1 MEHPASGFHFTH
13 GFMADEGV
21 WYHPGTGDVP
31 LTFTSKADIARA
43 IIELINIGLSDPSKL
58 PAHVRIAGS
67 SKTPREICEI
77 FNRKAGKEILRL
89 HLLTDDEARALI
101 SNNTFVPANG
111 QMDEYDQE
119 YMNDVAS
126 RVFLMTGGTGNL
138 DFSKRNDNELVNPG
152 ETKWKWKSIEDYAQ
166 EVDGLPK

>member
-1 MEHPASGFHFTH
+1 MEHWASGFHFTH

-21 WYHPGTGDVP
+21 WYHLDTGDVP

-58 PAHVRIAGS
+58 PTHVVGIAGS
-67 SKTPREICEI
+67 SKTPGEIYKM
-77 FNRKAGKEILRL
+77 FNRKARKEILGL

-101 SNNTFVPANG
+101 SKNAFVPANE

-126 RVFLMTGGTGNL
+126 RVFLMTGGTGTL
-138 DFSKRNDNELVNPG
+138 DFSKRNDSELVNPG
-152 ETKWKWKSIEDYAQ
+152 ESKWKWKSIEDY
-166 EVDGLPK
+166 VCTPR